1 VWCLSREGGAWASR
15 INGLHSFQAEGK
27 KFHQNLEQRT
37 ISLRQEHRQQHQQ
50 QRRRRP
56 GRGQTNI
63 SEQLP
68 SMKPLLYS
76 LILVLNIKED
86 NLTENINTHSLKQRL
101 SSLSKI
107 TQTTPKKMQ
116 IKTVTKIISKGW
128 PELNKAGIRKVIIF
142 WANPDEQLD
151 AL

>member
-1 VWCLSREGGAWASR
+1 
-15 INGLHSFQAEGK
+15 
-27 KFHQNLEQRT
+27 
-37 ISLRQEHRQQHQQ
+37 
-50 QRRRRP
+50 
-56 GRGQTNI
+56 
-63 SEQLP
+63 
-68 SMKPLLYS
+68 MKPLLYS